1 MFECN
6 NVLSACEAHCHL
18 EHYVK
23 TIERLRKRGPDMT
36 SGSSP
41 KYLTFRG
48 KTVNNKNISMA
59 QCKVKLTHSLEEGV
73 SIFLHLAIDLQ
84 SLKSLT
90 VALVV

>member
-6 NVLSACEAHCHL
+6 SVLSAFDAHCHL

-23 TIERLRKRGPDMT
+23 TIERLRKRGPNMT
-36 SGSSP
+36 SGCSP

-59 QCKVKLTHSLEEGV
+59 QCKANLTPSL
-73 SIFLHLAIDLQ
+73 
-84 SLKSLT
+84 
-90 VALVV
+90 